1 LAALGALR
9 RAGHYL
15 GRVTSRPTPLVLLSA
30 ISVVQGIFLLGYAA
44 FDIVEAFRTG
54 ITGPEEV
61 SNPMAL
67 LGLIVI
73 TALFGASLVWL
84 GVGFWQGRS
93 WARSPF
99 IVAQLVL
106 GLIGYEI
113 SQSRSDA
120 QQTLGQAA
128 MVIAVVGIV
137 LVFLPSVRRVF
148 AADDMPNRD

>member
-1 LAALGALR
+1 MAALGALR

-73 TALFGASLVWL
+73 TAVFGASLVWL
-84 GVGFWQGRS
+84 GVGFWQGHS

-120 QQTLGQAA
+120 QQTLGQVA